1 MANLPY
7 AQAAGTLENMLGK
20 IKTASVPENF
30 SPDFVSTK
38 LMMKG
43 GSARSIIPFIKKM
56 GLVSTDGTPTERYKK
71 FRNPSKSG
79 LAIAEAMREVY
90 EELFEMNE
98 YVYELGPNELKALIV
113 ECTGAEANST
123 PVRKVLSTFQA
134 LRSLADFDAYDN
146 DSSSDRDTPISEND
160 NQPVSTQPIYQHTSH
175 APTSQNQEGINLSY
189 TINLNLPA
197 TADIEV
203 FNAIFKSLKTHL
215 LQE

>member
-7 AQAAGTLENMLGK
+7 AQTAGTLESMLGK
-20 IKTASVPENF
+20 IKTASVPEKF

-56 GLVSTDGTPTERYKK
+56 GLASADGTPTERYKQY
-71 FRNPSKSG
+71 RNHNKMG
-79 LAIAEAMREVY
+79 QAIAESMY
-90 EELFEMNE
+90 ELYETLFEMNE
-98 YVYELGPNELKALIV
+98 YVYELEINDLKALIV
-113 ECTGAEANST
+113 EATGAELNST
-123 PVRKVLSTFQA
+123 VVKKVFATFQV
-134 LRSLADFDAYDN
+134 LRNLADFNSVPETTSNNEQEEEQQEVAQI
-146 DSSSDRDTPISEND
+146 P
-160 NQPVSTQPIYQHTSH
+160 QPIYQQ
-175 APTSQNQEGINLSY
+175 SQQQTASTGEGINLSY

-197 TADIEV
+197 TTDIEV